1 MTSNS
6 QVDRFRNGKA
16 DPARLTQNGN
26 EETTTAERMLVI
38 QVSDASAPE
47 ESPADNRTATVAE
60 VGTSTTAEESMM
72 DQAVLSEEVSAPSES
87 NGHVARLPLPNPRLD
102 YNAPPPPVPLEAVA
116 LALTKIVPL
125 PAKDGEGFLQ
135 IEPTKEAQQALEQ
148 LVQSLPPYFPRQDY
162 EKLLRAYVLASYAHR
177 TQNRES
183 GEPYIIHPLAVTKIL
198 VEMRMD
204 VNTLAAGLLHD
215 VAEDSEFTIDYI
227 REQFGDVVA
236 MLVDGV
242 TKLKRIKDLGTT
254 HESMSGNKAESLRKM
269 FLAMVEDIRVVLIKL
284 ADRLH
289 NMRTLGGQKE
299 HKRRRIARET
309 LEIFAPLANRL
320 GIWKIKSELEDLSF
334 RYLEPTSYRDIAKAV
349 QQKASE
355 RDKWVIRIKGELERE
370 LAKTGIQ
377 AEVSARTKHIY
388 SIWRKMK
395 RKDVDFDQ
403 IYDVYGF
410 RVLVSTEAQCYAA
423 LGIVHSLWRPIP
435 GEFDDYIA
443 NPKNNMYRSLHTAVL
458 SRRSGRPME
467 VQIRT
472 QEMHHVAEYGI
483 AAHWQYKE
491 QAKHDADFQGKIAWL
506 RQLMEWRQEVTDA
519 DEFMTSMK
527 TDVFKDRVFVFT
539 PQGDVVDMP
548 ANATPIDF
556 AYAIHTELGH
566 RCRGANINGRLV
578 PLDYKLKNGDQVS
591 IIAAKRGGPSRDWLN
606 PNLEYVT
613 TQRARSKI
621 RTWLR
626 KQGREEN
633 IQRGRQMLE
642 KELRRLSVAMTVEAL
657 AKLFNVEKVDD
668 FYAAVGY
675 GDINS
680 QQIAQRVFDQERREQ
695 ERLAAQ
701 NGILINTRPRSTPSN
716 GHNAGHSGGLM
727 VQGVEG
733 LLTQLGRCCN
743 PVPGDPIIGYVTKG
757 RGVTVHRTD
766 CPNISTIVRR
776 GGTHRLIDVQWATER
791 SETYPVKIQISAYDR
806 SGLMRDVAILVADE
820 HINMISVEA
829 LTGQKNN
836 LALINATL
844 EIEDVVQLMRVL
856 TKIDRLPNIVEARRA
871 LG

>member
-1 MTSNS
+1 MTMALNS
-6 QVDRFRNGKA
+6 DIDRLDTLVDTPPLTSVTIPNRPYPSPTPTNGV
-16 DPARLTQNGN
+16 
-26 EETTTAERMLVI
+26 TT
-38 QVSDASAPE
+38 
-47 ESPADNRTATVAE
+47 
-60 VGTSTTAEESMM
+60 
-72 DQAVLSEEVSAPSES
+72 
-87 NGHVARLPLPNPRLD
+87 RLPLPSR
-102 YNAPPPPVPLEAVA
+102 APIEADSPPLNQPLEPVAVA
-116 LALTKIVPL
+116 LEKLSPQPIADNSGPI
-125 PAKDGEGFLQ
+125 Q
-135 IEPTKEAQQALEQ
+135 IEPTKEEQQAFDQ
-148 LVQSLPPYFPRQDY
+148 LFQALPPNFTRKEY
-162 EKLLRAYVLASYAHR
+162 ELLLRAYKVASYAHR
-177 TQNRES
+177 NQRRES
-183 GEPYIIHPLAVTKIL
+183 GEPYMNHPIAVTKIL

-215 VAEDSEFTIDYI
+215 VAEDTEFTVEYI
-227 REQFGDVVA
+227 QEHFGPVVA

-242 TKLKRIKDLGTT
+242 TKLKRINELGNTR
-254 HESMSGNKAESLRKM
+254 SAMSDSKAESLRKM

-289 NMRTLGGQKE
+289 NMRTLGTQKDF
-299 HKRRRIARET
+299 KRRRIARET

-334 RYLEPTSYRDIAKAV
+334 RYLEPASYRDIAKAI
-349 QQKASE
+349 QQKQDE
-355 RDKWVIRIKGELERE
+355 RDKWVIRIKAELERE
-370 LAKTGIQ
+370 LAKAGIN

-395 RKDVDFDQ
+395 RKDVSFDQ

-410 RVLVSTEAQCYAA
+410 RVIVDSEAHCYFA
-423 LGIVHSLWRPIP
+423 LGIVHSLWHPIP

-472 QEMHHVAEYGI
+472 QEMHNVAEYGI

-491 QAKHDADFQGKIAWL
+491 QSKHDADFQRKIAWI
-506 RQLMEWRQEVTDA
+506 RQLMEWRQDVTDA
-519 DEFMTSMK
+519 DEFMNSMK

-539 PQGDVVDMP
+539 PQGDVVDLP
-548 ANATPIDF
+548 AGATPIDF

-578 PLDYKLKNGDQVS
+578 PLDYKLKNGDQVVV
-591 IIAAKRGGPSRDWLN
+591 IAAKRGGPSRDWLN

-633 IQRGRQMLE
+633 IHRGRQMLE
-642 KELRRLSVAMTVEAL
+642 KELRRLSVTQSAEAL
-657 AKLFNVEKVDD
+657 SKLFNYEKADD
-668 FYAAVGY
+668 FYAAIGY
-675 GDINS
+675 GDVNS
-680 QQIAQRVFDQERREQ
+680 QQIAQQIFNQERREQ
-695 ERLAAQ
+695 ERLAAK
-701 NGILINTRPRSTPSN
+701 NGTLIQARVTRSTSKL
-716 GHNAGHSGGLM
+716 SEGLM

-733 LLTQLGRCCN
+733 LLTQLGRCCT

-766 CPNISTIVRR
+766 CPNVATCVRR
-776 GGTHRLIDVQWATER
+776 GQNHRLIDVQWTTGGQ
-791 SETYPVKIQISAYDR
+791 ETYPVKIQISAYDR
-806 SGLMRDVAILVADE
+806 SGLMRDVASLVADE
-820 HINMISVEA
+820 HINMLSVEA
-829 LTGQKNN
+829 LTGQKDN

-844 EIEDVVQLMRVL
+844 EIEDVAQLMRIL
-856 TKIDRLPNIVEARRA
+856 TKIDRLPNIVDVHRA
-871 LG
+871 LS

>member
-1 MTSNS
+1 MTLDSQVNRFDNEELGAARHRGLMANNLVAEEANAAVKRTLDHLHEAIDPTSNGS
-6 QVDRFRNGKA
+6 G
-16 DPARLTQNGN
+16 
-26 EETTTAERMLVI
+26 
-38 QVSDASAPE
+38 SA
-47 ESPADNRTATVAE
+47 AE
-60 VGTSTTAEESMM
+60 VRQEAPAE
-72 DQAVLSEEVSAPSES
+72 AAAPSGS
-87 NGHVARLPLPNPRLD
+87 ANGHLTRLPLPNPRLD
-102 YNAPPPPVPLEAVA
+102 PNAPPPPTPLEPVA
-116 LALTKIVPL
+116 LALTKITPL
-125 PAKDGEGFLQ
+125 PAAEGEGFIQ
-135 IEPTKEAQQALEQ
+135 IEPTKDGQQALEQ
-148 LVQSLPPYFPRQDY
+148 LVQSLPANFPRQDY

-177 TQNRES
+177 DQNRES

-227 REQFGDVVA
+227 REHFGDIVA

-242 TKLKRIKDLGTT
+242 TKLKRIKELGTT
-254 HESMSGNKAESLRKM
+254 HESMSGTKAESLRKM

-334 RYLEPTSYRDIAKAV
+334 RYLEPASYRDIAKAV

-370 LAKTGIQ
+370 LAKAGIQ

-410 RVLVSTEAQCYAA
+410 RVLVGTETQCYAA

-472 QEMHHVAEYGI
+472 HEMHQVAEYGI

-491 QAKHDADFQGKIAWL
+491 QAKHDADFQSKISWL

-578 PLDYKLKNGDQVS
+578 PLDYKLKNGDQVAV
-591 IIAAKRGGPSRDWLN
+591 IAAKRGGPSRDWLN

-642 KELRRLSVAMTVEAL
+642 KELRRLSVTMTVDAL
-657 AKLFNVEKVDD
+657 AKLFNYEKIDD

-701 NGILINTRPRSTPSN
+701 NGILINTRPRST
-716 GHNAGHSGGLM
+716 GTGGGGGLM

-766 CPNISTIVRR
+766 CPNIGTIVRR
-776 GGTHRLIDVQWATER
+776 GGTQRLIDVQWATER

-844 EIEDVVQLMRVL
+844 EIEDVIQLMRVL

>member
-1 MTSNS
+1 MTLDS
-6 QVDRFRNGKA
+6 QVNRFENEEIG
-16 DPARLTQNGN
+16 PARHRGLT
-26 EETTTAERMLVI
+26 
-38 QVSDASAPE
+38 ASKL
-47 ESPADNRTATVAE
+47 VAE
-60 VGTSTTAEESMM
+60 EANVAVKHTLDHLPEAVDPISNGSGAPAE
-72 DQAVLSEEVSAPSES
+72 AAPSGS
-87 NGHVARLPLPNPRLD
+87 ANGHLTRLPLPNPRLD
-102 YNAPPPPVPLEAVA
+102 PNAPPPPTPLEPVA
-116 LALTKIVPL
+116 LALTKITPL
-125 PAKDGEGFLQ
+125 PATEGKGSIQ
-135 IEPTKEAQQALEQ
+135 IEPTKDAQQALEQ
-148 LVQSLPPYFPRQDY
+148 LVQSLPANFPRQDY

-177 TQNRES
+177 DQNRES
-183 GEPYIIHPLAVTKIL
+183 GEPYIIHPLAVAKIL

-227 REQFGDVVA
+227 REHFGDVVA

-242 TKLKRIKDLGTT
+242 TKLKRIKELGTT
-254 HESMSGNKAESLRKM
+254 HESMSGTKAESLRKM

-370 LAKTGIQ
+370 LAKAGIH

-410 RVLVSTEAQCYAA
+410 RVLVGTESQCYAA

-472 QEMHHVAEYGI
+472 HEMHQVAEYGI

-491 QAKHDADFQGKIAWL
+491 QAKHDADFQSKISWL

-578 PLDYKLKNGDQVS
+578 PLDYKLKNGDQVAV
-591 IIAAKRGGPSRDWLN
+591 IAAKRGGPSRDWLN

-642 KELRRLSVAMTVEAL
+642 KELRRLSVTMTVDAL
-657 AKLFNVEKVDD
+657 AKLFNYEKIDD

-675 GDINS
+675 GDVNS

-701 NGILINTRPRSTPSN
+701 NGILINTRPRST
-716 GHNAGHSGGLM
+716 GTGGGGGGLM

-766 CPNISTIVRR
+766 CPNIGTIVRR
-776 GGTHRLIDVQWATER
+776 GGTQRLIDVQWATER

-844 EIEDVVQLMRVL
+844 EIEDVIQLMRVL

>member
-1 MTSNS
+1 
-6 QVDRFRNGKA
+6 
-16 DPARLTQNGN
+16 
-26 EETTTAERMLVI
+26 
-38 QVSDASAPE
+38 
-47 ESPADNRTATVAE
+47 
-60 VGTSTTAEESMM
+60 
-72 DQAVLSEEVSAPSES
+72 
-87 NGHVARLPLPNPRLD
+87 
-102 YNAPPPPVPLEAVA
+102 
-116 LALTKIVPL
+116 
-125 PAKDGEGFLQ
+125 
-135 IEPTKEAQQALEQ
+135 
-148 LVQSLPPYFPRQDY
+148 
-162 EKLLRAYVLASYAHR
+162 
-177 TQNRES
+177 
-183 GEPYIIHPLAVTKIL
+183 
-198 VEMRMD
+198 
-204 VNTLAAGLLHD
+204 
-215 VAEDSEFTIDYI
+215 
-227 REQFGDVVA
+227 
-236 MLVDGV
+236 
-242 TKLKRIKDLGTT
+242 
-254 HESMSGNKAESLRKM
+254 
-269 FLAMVEDIRVVLIKL
+269 
-284 ADRLH
+284 
-289 NMRTLGGQKE
+289 
-299 HKRRRIARET
+299 

-370 LAKTGIQ
+370 LAKAGIH

-410 RVLVSTEAQCYAA
+410 RVLVGTESQCYAA

-472 QEMHHVAEYGI
+472 HEMHQVAEYGI

-491 QAKHDADFQGKIAWL
+491 QAKHDADFQSKISWL

-578 PLDYKLKNGDQVS
+578 PLDYKLKNGDQVAV
-591 IIAAKRGGPSRDWLN
+591 IAAKRGGPSRDWLN

-642 KELRRLSVAMTVEAL
+642 KELRRLSVTMTVDAL
-657 AKLFNVEKVDD
+657 AKLFNYEKIDD

-675 GDINS
+675 GDVNS

-701 NGILINTRPRSTPSN
+701 NGILINTRPRST
-716 GHNAGHSGGLM
+716 GTGGGGGGLM

-766 CPNISTIVRR
+766 CPNIGTIVRR
-776 GGTHRLIDVQWATER
+776 GGTQRLIDVQWATER

-844 EIEDVVQLMRVL
+844 EIEDVIQLMRVL